1 VDKKAAAEFLGVST
15 RTIES
20 YSKEGRI
27 SVAYIQ
33 GKNGRQADYREE
45 ELRAL
50 KEDLETPVHRS
61 FVAPKTSEITSSE
74 VFSFGDAN
82 ANGGLATVVPSERVI
97 ELLEAISGA
106 QRLALLWN
114 KLVWN
119 LEEAAIA
126 TGYSRFHLRQAIALG
141 NLRAQKVGRGW
152 KVRPSD
158 LRDYTGWLFGDRDE
172 NTVQNRNRMAGL

>member
-1 VDKKAAAEFLGVST
+1 MDKKAAAEFLGVST
-15 RTIES
+15 RTIENYAS
-20 YSKEGRI
+20 DGKI
-27 SVAYIQ
+27 SVTYSQ
-33 GKNGRQADYREE
+33 GRNGKQAQYREDD
-45 ELRAL
+45 LRAL
-50 KEDLETPVHRS
+50 KEELATPVHRS
-61 FVAPKTSEITSSE
+61 VVAPKFRSEEACALTSLPNSSEIVNSE
-74 VFSFGDAN
+74 TF
-82 ANGGLATVVPSERVI
+82 GGLATVPPTRVV

-141 NLRAQKVGRGW
+141 NLPAQKIGKGW

-158 LRDYTGWLFGDRDE
+158 LQEYTNCLF
-172 NTVQNRNRMAGL
+172 AGKEQQANHT

>member
-1 VDKKAAAEFLGVST
+1 MDKKAAAEFLGVST
-15 RTIES
+15 RTIEN

-27 SVAYIQ
+27 SVAYLP
-33 GKNGRQADYREE
+33 GKNGKQADYREE
-45 ELRAL
+45 ELQTL
-50 KEDLETPVHRS
+50 KEDLQTPLHRS
-61 FVAPKTSEITSSE
+61 VIAPNGSEMVSSD
-74 VFSFGDAN
+74 VF
-82 ANGGLATVVPSERVI
+82 GGLSTVPPGRVV

-119 LEEAAIA
+119 LEEAATA

-141 NLRAQKVGRGW
+141 DLRGQKVGRGW

-158 LRDYTGWLFGDRDE
+158 LQSYTMRLFGDEEAIQEYSIKD
-172 NTVQNRNRMAGL
+172 